1 MNIYGSDD
9 KNKVFKLTFDD
20 IGENFLSAVILSKLE
35 MDSDQETKEIEVEL
49 SDIFYLDINPP
60 QHEKYEISVPSKSAI
75 ASDIENLFHMMLG
88 MEKPVEKFNTV
99 SYEDHFGSWFTRTL
113 GYLKNGDSS
122 GTKPVIDSFEK
133 IGIDHTGTPKF
144 KVSITKAKFIKN
156 FKDNILSQV
165 YFGEESYSKLI
176 KSIAFSIPAIS
187 ASKQLGYLRTFLEK
201 RSELTG
207 ETKFSFLLSQFNFR
221 KAMMQLDLPSGSAMM
236 PSPLTSGSGTK
247 AALPLLLAVQG
258 ELDIQQIRIQSS
270 ANNLQDIDIQFSIH
284 KPAVNNIF
292 GANYCSLPHET
303 RERMSTVEIVNYEKI
318 LKVLQQNYCFH
329 GNPQLEKDFIQFS
342 TWALKQ
348 VSHCIEEPS
357 YLKSKAIAW
366 IRDNEEKGYKNMED
380 DFFLPFLYEKLR
392 DRFDDKVQKKP
403 ERFGGNVDILFGQV
417 PIELKVRKNHKG
429 ALIDK
434 IVDESYKPASQ
445 AAAYA
450 AITRLGCVLVLD
462 VPTSEPKVT
471 NITACIKIVTK
482 KFEEADLPT
491 SIVVFIFQCNTPKPS
506 SAV

>member
-1 MNIYGSDD
+1 
-9 KNKVFKLTFDD
+9 
-20 IGENFLSAVILSKLE
+20 
-35 MDSDQETKEIEVEL
+35 
-49 SDIFYLDINPP
+49 
-60 QHEKYEISVPSKSAI
+60 
-75 ASDIENLFHMMLG
+75 
-88 MEKPVEKFNTV
+88 
-99 SYEDHFGSWFTRTL
+99 
-113 GYLKNGDSS
+113 
-122 GTKPVIDSFEK
+122 
-133 IGIDHTGTPKF
+133 
-144 KVSITKAKFIKN
+144 
-156 FKDNILSQV
+156 
-165 YFGEESYSKLI
+165 
-176 KSIAFSIPAIS
+176 
-187 ASKQLGYLRTFLEK
+187 
-201 RSELTG
+201 
-207 ETKFSFLLSQFNFR
+207 
-221 KAMMQLDLPSGSAMM
+221 MMQFDLPSGSAMM

-270 ANNLQDIDIQFSIH
+270 ASNLQDIDIQFSIH
-284 KPAVNNIF
+284 KPAVKNIF

-318 LKVLQQNYCFH
+318 SKVLQQNYCFH

-357 YLKSKAIAW
+357 YLKSKAISW
-366 IRDNEEKGYKNMED
+366 RRDNEEKGYKNMED

-417 PIELKVRKNHKG
+417 PIELKVRKGHKG

-482 KFEEADLPT
+482 KFDEADLPT